1 MKNKNSQSWCER
13 RCVEN
18 CKSCDA
24 FVLRLRRVLKTS
36 YKNLPRRTFKA
47 KKTDGSITT
56 KNGRK
61 DKVPKSGLEG
71 TQGSYLII
79 FFKKVLART
88 QIVIVDIAS
97 DVRSSSPELM
107 KKRDEAR
114 NKNKRIWK
122 KSKKNCRKSAKKGA
136 KKGKKAA
143 WSWLQSQGSQGKPIS
158 PKHSSKLS
166 ALDGVDC
173 IKPNTLIFRTMV
185 CLQAQQGK
193 KAIKFTVSGL
203 VDH

>member
-36 YKNLPRRTFKA
+36 YKNLPRRTYKA

-71 TQGSYLII
+71 TQGSHLMI
-79 FFKKVLART
+79 FFVKVLARI
-88 QIVIVDIAS
+88 QIVIVAIAC
-97 DVRSSSPELM
+97 DVRSWTHEM
-107 KKRDEAR
+107 KKKRDEAR
-114 NKNKRIWK
+114 NKNKRIQK
-122 KSKKNCRKSAKKGA
+122 KSKKNCRKSVKKGA
-136 KKGKKAA
+136 KNQNTTKNQSSHTCKTKAKCFYTRV
-143 WSWLQSQGSQGKPIS
+143 LRMFEK
-158 PKHSSKLS
+158 
-166 ALDGVDC
+166 
-173 IKPNTLIFRTMV
+173 
-185 CLQAQQGK
+185 QAK
-193 KAIKFTVSGL
+193 IVFFAML
-203 VDH
+203 